1 MKITETFSSL
11 LLFLFSHIIYC
22 EDYKVILFFT
32 ISFIS
37 SHFSFFTFLLKPT
50 DLDCDLEAEVVVL
63 VVVVVVVADAFVV
76 VTVVVVATASVVA
89 VVVVVV
95 LVGGFWNR
103 IFKISSLFNPSLSLL
118 LFCCPESQDSDAELF
133 ESVGQKINI

>member
-1 MKITETFSSL
+1 M
-11 LLFLFSHIIYC
+11 
-22 EDYKVILFFT
+22 
-32 ISFIS
+32 
-37 SHFSFFTFLLKPT
+37 
-50 DLDCDLEAEVVVL
+50 AAVVVV
-63 VVVVVVVADAFVV
+63 VVVVVVVADASVV

-95 LVGGFWNR
+95 LVDGFLNSK
-103 IFKISSLFNPSLSLL
+103 FNHSSGFNPALSLL